1 MLIASVEIVTS
12 SLPLFIAEL
21 IGGALGLFGLVSYL
35 RHSNVKA
42 QLTAKD
48 AIIATNQ
55 QTIEAFEER
64 LNALDA
70 KVEALE
76 TELSSATIKNASL
89 TDELRDWENKY
100 KHLENFA
107 APALGER
114 LIKMFERQEEVLDKI
129 VNALEGIQSRID
141 ALEGK
146 SE

>member
-12 SLPLFIAEL
+12 SLPLFIAEV
-21 IGGALGLFGLVSYL
+21 IGAGLGLFGLASYL

-42 QLTAKD
+42 QLSAKD

-100 KHLENFA
+100 RHLENFA